1 VKQTQKRSAYQIT
14 NNKILT
20 MQTTIYNLIIMDESG
35 SMQEIKPQIISG
47 FNETVQTIKLA
58 KEKYPEQN
66 HLVSL
71 VFFNGGRTRIVH
83 DCAPV
88 ESIKELSD
96 VDYKPNY
103 NTPLFDAMGFSLTE
117 LREKVKSEDKVL
129 VTILTDGLEN
139 ASNEYTGQTIKKM
152 VEELRSAGWVF
163 AYIGA
168 NQDVEKV
175 AFSLSIQNHYSFN
188 ASPEGTNMAFEK
200 ERESRYNVYDKIHRG
215 EEDYGKDFFGKKE
228 NEQNE
233 AKGKKKKG
241 FF

>member
-1 VKQTQKRSAYQIT
+1 
-14 NNKILT
+14 
-20 MQTTIYNLIIMDESG
+20 MQTTIYNLLIMDESG

-58 KEKYPEQN
+58 KEEYPEQN

-71 VFFNGGRTRIVH
+71 AFFNGSGTRIVH

-88 ESIKELSD
+88 ESIKDLNYTE
-96 VDYKPNY
+96 YKPNY
-103 NTPLFDAMGFSLTE
+103 NTPLYDAMGFSLNG
-117 LREKVKSEDKVL
+117 LKEKVKPEDKVL

-139 ASNEYTGQTIKKM
+139 ASKEYSMETIKKM
-152 VEELRSAGWVF
+152 VEELRSKGWVF

-188 ASPEGTNMAFEK
+188 ASPS
-200 ERESRYNVYDKIHRG
+200 ESNI
-215 EEDYGKDFFGKKE
+215 
-228 NEQNE
+228 
-233 AKGKKKKG
+233 
-241 FF
+241 